1 MPFAVICLDRP
12 GTGEARAE
20 TRLSHLE
27 YINPHR
33 PKMQIG
39 GALLDDAGEERIG
52 MMFAIDLPSREAVEA
67 FMKDEPYNK
76 AGLFES
82 VVIRRINIVYPET
95 DPGIF
100 DGLLEHER
108 RLAGIR

>member
-12 GTGEARAE
+12 DAGELRAKA
-20 TRLSHLE
+20 RLSHLE
-27 YINPHR
+27 YIDPHR

-39 GALLDDAGEERIG
+39 GALLDDAGEERVG

-67 FMKDEPYNK
+67 LMRDEPYNK
-76 AGLFES
+76 AGIFES
-82 VVIRRINIVYPET
+82 VVIRRMNVVYPEV

-100 DGLLEHER
+100 DSLLEHER
-108 RLAGIR
+108 QLAGV

>member
-12 GTGEARAE
+12 ATSELRAKARLA
-20 TRLSHLE
+20 HLE

-39 GALLDDAGEERIG
+39 GALLDDAGEERVG
-52 MMFAIDLPSREAVEA
+52 RFFAVHLPSRGAVEA
-67 FMKDEPYNK
+67 FMRDEPYNK
-76 AGLFES
+76 AGIFES
-82 VVIRRINIVYPET
+82 VVIRRMNVVYPEA

-108 RLAGIR
+108 KLAGV

>member
-12 GTGEARAE
+12 GTSGLRAKA
-20 TRLSHLE
+20 RLSHLE

-39 GALLDDAGEERIG
+39 GALLDDAGEQRIG
-52 MMFAIDLPSREAVEA
+52 MVFAVDLPSREAVEA
-67 FMKDEPYNK
+67 FMRDEPYNK
-76 AGLFES
+76 AGIFES
-82 VVIRRINIVYPET
+82 VVIRRMTVVYPEA

-108 RLAGIR
+108 RLAGV

>member
-12 GTGEARAE
+12 GTSELRAKA
-20 TRLSHLE
+20 RLSHLE

-39 GALLDDAGEERIG
+39 GALLDDAGDERIG
-52 MMFAIDLPSREAVEA
+52 MVFAIDLLSRDEVEA
-67 FMKDEPYNK
+67 FMRDEPYNK
-76 AGLFES
+76 AGIFES
-82 VVIRRINIVYPET
+82 VVIRRIDVVYPEA

-100 DGLLEHER
+100 DGLLEYER
-108 RLAGIR
+108 QLAGV

>member
-12 GTGEARAE
+12 GTSELRAKV
-20 TRLSHLE
+20 RLPHLE

-33 PKMQIG
+33 STMQIG

-52 MMFAIDLPSREAVEA
+52 MMFAIDLPSREAVDA
-67 FMKDEPYNK
+67 FMRDEPYNK
-76 AGLFES
+76 AGVFES
-82 VVIRRINIVYPET
+82 VVIRRINVVYPES

-100 DGLLEHER
+100 DDLLAQER
-108 RLAGIR
+108 RSAGV

>member
-12 GTGEARAE
+12 GTKELRERA
-20 TRLSHLE
+20 RLSHLE

-39 GALLDDAGEERIG
+39 GALLDDGGGERIG
-52 MMFAIDLPSREAVEA
+52 MVFAIDLPSREAVEA
-67 FMKDEPYNK
+67 FMRDEPYNK
-76 AGLFES
+76 AGIFES
-82 VVIRRINIVYPET
+82 VVIRRINVVYPEA
-95 DPGIF
+95 DPDIF

-108 RLAGIR
+108 QLAGV

>member
-12 GTGEARAE
+12 DAGELRAKAC
-20 TRLSHLE
+20 LSHLE
-27 YINPHR
+27 YIDLHR

-52 MMFAIDLPSREAVEA
+52 MVFAIDLSSRGAVEA
-67 FMKDEPYNK
+67 FMRDEPCNK
-76 AGLFES
+76 AGIFES
-82 VVIRRINIVYPET
+82 VVIRRINAVYPEA

-100 DGLLEHER
+100 DGLLEHEHQ
-108 RLAGIR
+108 LAGA